1 MNREDRHMQET
12 PADDGDRAAA
22 GAVQPGNGADIAA
35 GGTSDARR
43 QILKAA
49 AVGAPL
55 ILTFRASSA
64 WAVSA
69 GCLVE
74 PGTLEIP
81 GSIIR
86 VDENGNPIPAQN
98 PTPEQPYETIFV
110 TQDPF
115 GSAEDR
121 IVDAGVDSD
130 RLRAL
135 VYNQNIGET
144 CVMSIVNGTAA

>member
-1 MNREDRHMQET
+1 MNREDRHMQKT
-12 PADDGDRAAA
+12 PADGGSDEIAAV
-22 GAVQPGNGADIAA
+22 VQPEGGADVT
-35 GGTSDARR
+35 GDTSEARR

-74 PGTLEIP
+74 PGNLEIP
-81 GSIIR
+81 GAIIR

-98 PTPEQPYETIFV
+98 PTPEEPYETIFV

-115 GSAEDR
+115 GAASDR
-121 IVDAGVDSD
+121 VVDATVDTD

-144 CVMSIVNGTAA
+144 CVMSILNGTAA

>member
-1 MNREDRHMQET
+1 MTDRDDNRMPDMVPPSSGVEDQRRE
-12 PADDGDRAAA
+12 
-22 GAVQPGNGADIAA
+22 
-35 GGTSDARR
+35 ARR
-43 QILKAA
+43 RLLKTG

-55 ILTFRASSA
+55 ILTFRSTSA

-81 GSIIR
+81 GPIVL
-86 VDENGNPIPAQN
+86 VDENGNPVPAQN

-115 GSAEDR
+115 GSETDR
-121 IVDAGVDSD
+121 IVDASVDPQ

-135 VYNQNIGET
+135 VYNQNIGES
-144 CVMSIVNGTAA
+144 CAMSIMNPPV

>member
-1 MNREDRHMQET
+1 MNGEDRHMQET
-12 PADDGDRAAA
+12 SAGGGDHEAA
-22 GAVQPGNGADIAA
+22 GAARSGNGAERAPE
-35 GGTSDARR
+35 GTSEARR

-74 PGTLEIP
+74 PGTLDIP
-81 GSIIR
+81 GAIVR
-86 VDENGNPIPAQN
+86 VDEDGNPIPAQN

-121 IVDAGVDSD
+121 IVDASTDTD

-135 VYNQNIGET
+135 VYNQNIGDT
-144 CVMSIVNGTAA
+144 CVMSIMNGAA

>member
-12 PADDGDRAAA
+12 PAGGGEHQSAAA
-22 GAVQPGNGADIAA
+22 APEARTD
-35 GGTSDARR
+35 DARR

-74 PGTLEIP
+74 PGDREIP
-81 GSIIR
+81 GAIIR
-86 VDENGNPIPAQN
+86 VDEEGNPIPAQN
-98 PTPEQPYETIFV
+98 PTPEEPYETIFV

-121 IVDAGVDSD
+121 VVDGSVDTD

-135 VYNQNIGET
+135 VYNNNIGET
-144 CVMSIVNGTAA
+144 CVMSILTGTTA